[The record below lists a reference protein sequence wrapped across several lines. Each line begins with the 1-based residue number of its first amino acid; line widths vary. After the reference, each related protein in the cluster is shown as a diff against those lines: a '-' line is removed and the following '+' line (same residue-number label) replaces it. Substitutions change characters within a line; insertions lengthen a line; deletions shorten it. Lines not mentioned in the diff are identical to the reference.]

1 MFWGNDEGDC
11 FWRILERQRRVMA
24 DGRWQLIFK
33 RDKMLKLSLN
43 YIIIKIYNSSIFPF
57 FLLTAICHLPSV
69 IVLQILN
76 DECGLS
82 V

>member
-43 YIIIKIYNSSIFPF
+43 YIIIKIYNSSIF
-57 FLLTAICHLPSV
+57 
-69 IVLQILN
+69 
-76 DECGLS
+76 LS
-82 V
+82 FY

>member
-43 YIIIKIYNSSIFPF
+43 YN
-57 FLLTAICHLPSV
+57 
-69 IVLQILN
+69 N
-76 DECGLS
+76 
-82 V
+82 

>member
-1 MFWGNDEGDC
+1 MFWVKGEGDC

-57 FLLTAICHLPSV
+57 FLLTAICHLSSF
-69 IVLQILN
+69 
-76 DECGLS
+76 CKS
-82 V
+82 

>member
-43 YIIIKIYNSSIFPF
+43 YVIIKIYNSSIF
-57 FLLTAICHLPSV
+57 
-69 IVLQILN
+69 
-76 DECGLS
+76 LS
-82 V
+82 FY